1 MLLVGMCGS
10 MCVCEREREKE
21 KDHELSMCPKAKY
34 LAWKE
39 ASCTSCFAGSAYIVG
54 SRKENREP
62 VWHLGFEN
70 ILVEDII

>member
-1 MLLVGMCGS
+1 
-10 MCVCEREREKE
+10 
-21 KDHELSMCPKAKY
+21 MCPKAKY

-39 ASCTSCFAGSAYIVG
+39 ASCMSCFAGSAYIVG

-62 VWHLGFEN
+62 VWHLGFRN